1 MYRARLSHFS
11 KEDRRSQVPPGA
23 HSAVS
28 VSTCV
33 SPLTVRLSRL
43 FADAFKRSPVP
54 PDARNVDRPVPSP
67 APPRGVHGRAGSRAA
82 GTFWHRTFSV
92 VKASSLTVPVSVFQ
106 LAKTSSSGPRGN
118 VFQTTEGLEGFP
130 DVRFEGHRLV
140 WTAVPPSGR
149 SRRVCS
155 APVSGGVVLG
165 RVFVEQEEI
174 RASLRGGP
182 AGQGLSPLEQGLR
195 AGAAPGGTVCLSG
208 QSCVQ
213 RLDRAAEM
221 RYPGGKPLSRW
232 PLAARHREE

>member
-1 MYRARLSHFS
+1 MQTRSREVRSRLTPGTWTARSLLRRRLVARKAGWAPGPLAPSRAGP
-11 KEDRRSQVPPGA
+11 SQELKA
-23 HSAVS
+23 SA
-28 VSTCV
+28 
-33 SPLTVRLSRL
+33 LTVR
-43 FADAFKRSPVP
+43 
-54 PDARNVDRPVPSP
+54 
-67 APPRGVHGRAGSRAA
+67 
-82 GTFWHRTFSV
+82 
-92 VKASSLTVPVSVFQ
+92 VSVFQ

-118 VFQTTEGLEGFP
+118 VFQTTEGLDGFP

-155 APVSGGVVLG
+155 APASGGVVVG

>member
-1 MYRARLSHFS
+1 M
-11 KEDRRSQVPPGA
+11 
-23 HSAVS
+23 
-28 VSTCV
+28 
-33 SPLTVRLSRL
+33 
-43 FADAFKRSPVP
+43 
-54 PDARNVDRPVPSP
+54 
-67 APPRGVHGRAGSRAA
+67 
-82 GTFWHRTFSV
+82 
-92 VKASSLTVPVSVFQ
+92 
-106 LAKTSSSGPRGN
+106 
-118 VFQTTEGLEGFP
+118 TEGLGFP
-130 DVRFEGHRLV
+130 DVRSEGHRLV

-155 APVSGGVVLG
+155 APASGGVVVG

-221 RYPGGKPLSRW
+221 RYPGGKPLSHW